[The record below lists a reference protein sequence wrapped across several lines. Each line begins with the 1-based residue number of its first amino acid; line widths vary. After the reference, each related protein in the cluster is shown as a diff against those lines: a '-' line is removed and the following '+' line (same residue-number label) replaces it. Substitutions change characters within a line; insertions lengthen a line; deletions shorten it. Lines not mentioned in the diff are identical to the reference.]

1 MITKFDSSYY
11 GTVDMENLGYAG
23 TPINERRYSKA
34 ELGGALHKV
43 VEYAKWMDERG
54 YDTFWMAEHHF
65 QPEGTELIPNLLM
78 MAMHVCGVT
87 KNLRIGCGFNVVP
100 MWHPLRLAEDY
111 AMADILT
118 GGRVIF
124 GVARGYHTREVE
136 TFGAP
141 LLDQNANREL
151 FEEGVDILFKAF
163 EGKPFSH
170 KGKYYT
176 IPPEVPYR
184 GYTLKEITLVPAP
197 ERLPVECWQPIQS
210 GSERAFD
217 FMAKHRMCGII
228 GGGSAEGGA
237 VERHMIGFQAAY
249 ARRGIQLALGER
261 LALGFQVHSAKR
273 REEGMREAAK
283 YYEENMKMFGEL
295 RLVRALTE
303 EQIEIMRDPV
313 RAPFAKLPRI
323 EDAVKSGGFLCGS
336 PEQIVEQLKA
346 LEARYPGLERV
357 SVSLSVGVPEKVCL
371 EQLDRFATEV
381 MPAFAREKV
390 REPVPAQKRQRER

>member
-23 TPINERRYSKA
+23 TPINERRYSQA

-43 VEYAKWMDERG
+43 VEYAKCMDERG

-78 MAMHVCGVT
+78 MAMHLCGVT

-141 LLDQNANREL
+141 LRDQKANREL

-217 FMAKHRMCGII
+217 FMAKHGICGII

-249 ARRGIQLALGER
+249 ARRGIELELGGR
-261 LALGFQVHSAKR
+261 LALGFQFHIAKS
-273 REEGMREAAK
+273 REDGMSEAAK
-283 YYEENMKMFGEL
+283 HYEENMKMFGEL
-295 RLVRALTE
+295 RLVRALTD
-303 EQIEIMRDPV
+303 EQIAAMRDP
-313 RAPFAKLPRI
+313 RLAATTKLPRV
-323 EDAVKSGGFLCGS
+323 EDAVKAGGFLTGT
-336 PEQIVEQLKA
+336 PADIIEQLKA
-346 LEARYPGLERV
+346 VEKRYPGVDRVVCATPLGTPLEV
-357 SVSLSVGVPEKVCL
+357 QL
-371 EQLDRFATEV
+371 EDLDRFAKEV
-381 MPAFAREKV
+381 MPAFH
-390 REPVPAQKRQRER
+390 PAKIAAAAE